1 VHTRDGRTL
10 DSGPMQSQGDP
21 ERPLPRD
28 ALRAKFR
35 AFADA
40 YVGPERAAAMERE
53 VFVLTEPV
61 HALSALLDL
70 VLSAPET
77 SPAEAFRSV
86 L

>member
-1 VHTRDGRTL
+1 
-10 DSGPMQSQGDP
+10 
-21 ERPLPRD
+21 
-28 ALRAKFR
+28 
-35 AFADA
+35 
-40 YVGPERAAAMERE
+40 MERE

-61 HALSALLDL
+61 HALSALLGL

>member
-1 VHTRDGRTL
+1 
-10 DSGPMQSQGDP
+10 MQSQGDP

-53 VFVLTEPV
+53 VFVLTRPV
-61 HALSALLDL
+61 HALSPLLDL
-70 VLSAPET
+70 VLSAPEK